1 MCGFVKNSQRAC
13 AGATMLWAPSLSVVV
28 PVYNEQDNLRP
39 LTTELMSVLRTLDR
53 AWEIILVDDGS
64 TDTSPQV
71 LAWLAARHDHVR
83 VARLKK
89 NFGQTAAFAAGF
101 DLARGDVII
110 TMDADL
116 QNDPHDIPCLLA
128 RIGQYD
134 LVCGRRRCRRD
145 NIVRKVSSRIANAV
159 RNALSGETVSDVGC
173 SLKAFRRETVRQLP
187 LFDGMHRFFPTL
199 VKMAGGRVLE
209 IDVNHRPRMHGE
221 AKYNIRNRAV
231 RSFIDLLAVCWM
243 QKRRLVFEIEALTTS
258 DAGTGRPVPVSRS
271 RERVIRTAGCER
283 R

>member
-1 MCGFVKNSQRAC
+1 M
-13 AGATMLWAPSLSVVV
+13 
-28 PVYNEQDNLRP
+28 
-39 LTTELMSVLRTLDR
+39 
-53 AWEIILVDDGS
+53 
-64 TDTSPQV
+64 

-83 VARLKK
+83 VASLGR
-89 NFGQTAAFAAGF
+89 NTGQTAAFAAGF

-116 QNDPHDIPCLLA
+116 QNDPHDIACLLA
-128 RIGQYD
+128 EIGQYE

-145 NIVRKVSSRIANAV
+145 SCVRKISSRIANAV

-173 SLKAFRRETVRQLP
+173 SLKAFRHETVRQLS

-199 VKMAGGRVLE
+199 VKMRGGRVLE

-221 AKYNIRNRAV
+221 TKYNIRNRIV

-243 QKRRLVFEIEALTTS
+243 QKRMLVYEVETLTRS
-258 DAGTGRPVPVSRS
+258 DAGTGRSLPASMS
-271 RERVIRTAGCER
+271 SGAGGA
-283 R
+283 